1 MIPVMPAVRSSEIS
15 LWYCLAV
22 QPMVVPLGWRK
33 AVLITGAAAV
43 AALAA
48 VAASGVRASGASTAA
63 AARVAMVGNLIG
75 RTAVPVG
82 SGRNAAF
89 FHRQASR

>member
-1 MIPVMPAVRSSEIS
+1 MTPVIPAARSSEIS

-43 AALAA
+43 AAPAEVAEVA
-48 VAASGVRASGASTAA
+48 VSVTGVSTAA
-63 AARVAMVGNLIG
+63 AASVTMVGNFIG
-75 RTAVPVG
+75 RTAVPVC
-82 SGRNAAF
+82 SGRIAAC
-89 FHRQASR
+89 FHRRPAR